1 MLWVDRA
8 WADIERYGVFI
19 GNDRGNSGDTP
30 LRYAGA
36 DAERIRD
43 VLQDLGGLPSANV
56 VFLHDRDATEVRRA
70 LISMNDRIRAR
81 TALPD
86 VQVVLFVY
94 YSGHADATALHLG
107 GSDLDVAEIEQLVR
121 GSSSHFRVLMLDAC
135 RSGVLTRKKGG
146 VSAPAIAIRIGQ
158 QLEGQ
163 GMVFLTSTAANEDA
177 QESDELRGS
186 FFTHHFASGLVGA
199 ADTDGDGQVQ
209 LDEAYRYAYDATL
222 RATSRTWAGPQHP
235 SYRYEL
241 GGQGRITLTVLKDA
255 SRGVVVFP
263 DNRSYLVF
271 RGSPGGPVAAEM
283 TASARSR
290 KLSLKPDRYFLRGR
304 ASDVMLE
311 GEITLGAGETRVVD
325 DGQLRRTEYARLVR
339 KGGGDRRYVHG
350 PIAGYTFRTGLRNG
364 GGLCHGAYA
373 GYEVTTATLG
383 IAARIDGCVA
393 GFRNDVVDATLGELG
408 GDVRVAHAWD
418 IAVVTLDLGLS
429 VGGSLLRQSFETRGI
444 APSRASGALRFSV
457 GGRVSL
463 PLGAGFSVKAEF
475 AAESYVFPLRTADGE
490 SFTPSVAFRQRV
502 GLSK

>member
-1 MLWVDRA
+1 M
-8 WADIERYGVFI
+8 
-19 GNDRGNSGDTP
+19 
-30 LRYAGA
+30 
-36 DAERIRD
+36 
-43 VLQDLGGLPSANV
+43 LQDLGGLPSANV

-94 YSGHADATALHLG
+94 YSGHADATAIHLG